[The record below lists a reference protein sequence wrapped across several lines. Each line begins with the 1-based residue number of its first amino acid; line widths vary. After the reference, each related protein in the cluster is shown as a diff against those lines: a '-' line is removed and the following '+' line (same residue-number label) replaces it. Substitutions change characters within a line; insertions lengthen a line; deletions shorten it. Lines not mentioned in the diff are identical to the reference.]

1 MIPTQTPPSFRRVSV
16 DEDLPYNDDE
26 CASFLLTLKY
36 AKDAAGIVR
45 SGSPYSSADS
55 SEASCNSSTS
65 SSSSSVEE
73 LDTSHQ
79 MQQQQHQNYA
89 GVAISPALP
98 SDEHWLSEIQC
109 YLRQHCVEIFAATK
123 DDVAS
128 RKHGGGRATHIEEGQ
143 IGVRCRFCHMLPPHL
158 RATQSSSFPTK
169 LTGLSTSVVM
179 MQCRHFPAC
188 TMVPQDV
195 RDKLNWIASTSAA
208 PRVHQSPDDEED
220 DLATTPTTTS
230 RWWSR
235 GGSTGKHQYW
245 ISSAKK
251 IGLIDTASGIR
262 FGRDPREDGAPTSL
276 DTLDSSS
283 DVEGDHC
290 VTRSITTH
298 TLLPDCRSTEVHQ
311 VVEDSPTV
319 ATALLKEEQFHDKSS
334 SLSSASSSSTSL
346 VTEEDKSLIPDYLF
360 VAMQQMIPCNLTE
373 EDRVGC
379 YKDRETGFRGIAC
392 KHCGGMP
399 GFGKYFPAS
408 VRSLAQTTTSQT
420 IVKHVGAKC
429 KRCPPHVRA
438 LMVEMQHR
446 ARLVSMRTT
455 KTTVVDSTSRNKP
468 KYGSRKVFFQRV
480 WGRLHGE
487 HVPDIYHLQEEDDDD
502 EDCKSKRS
510 VSTSSRRKVSVCEVS
525 ESDNDAEYEPL
536 DDPRRPAYQ
545 RSHKKPRISQDKGF
559 DEINW

>member
-1 MIPTQTPPSFRRVSV
+1 MIPTPTPPSFRRVSV

-45 SGSPYSSADS
+45 SSSPYSSADS
-55 SEASCNSSTS
+55 SSETSCNSSTTS
-65 SSSSSVEE
+65 SSGSSVEE
-73 LDTSHQ
+73 IDTNHH
-79 MQQQQHQNYA
+79 QQQQNYA

-98 SDEHWLSEIQC
+98 SDEHWLSELQC
-109 YLRQHCVEIFAATK
+109 YLRQHCVQIFAATK

-128 RKHGGGRATHIEEGQ
+128 RKHGGGRATNIEEGQ

-195 RDKLNWIASTSAA
+195 RDQLNWIASTSAA
-208 PRVHQSPDDEED
+208 PRVQHSPDDD
-220 DLATTPTTTS
+220 DDDVATTPATT

-251 IGLIDTASGIR
+251 IGLIDTVGGIR
-262 FGRDPREDGAPTSL
+262 FGRDPREDGPSSL
-276 DTLDSSS
+276 DNLDSS

-290 VTRSITTH
+290 LTSSIITTH
-298 TLLPDCRSTEVHQ
+298 TLLPDRRSSEVHQ
-311 VVEDSPTV
+311 VMEDSSTV
-319 ATALLKEEQFHDKSS
+319 ATALLKEEQFHDKTS
-334 SLSSASSSSTSL
+334 SLSSASSSSSSL

-379 YKDRETGFRGIAC
+379 YKDRETGFCGIAC

-446 ARLVSMRTT
+446 ARVVSMRNN
-455 KTTVVDSTSRNKP
+455 KSTVVESTSRSKP

-487 HVPDIYHLQEEDDDD
+487 HVPDIYHLQEEDDDE

-525 ESDNDAEYEPL
+525 ESDNDAEYEPM
-536 DDPRRPAYQ
+536 DDPRRPSSQ
-545 RSHKKPRISQDKGF
+545 RSHKKPRISQDKEF
-559 DEINW
+559 DDLSW